1 MSAAHTPVNGSHPIE
16 YMTIRE
22 HYAAMAM
29 QGIVAGF
36 PRSATEPD
44 RSSNLAPP
52 LLPAVA
58 FHHKISYASLH
69 RGASTSEKAGGH
81 VG

>member
-1 MSAAHTPVNGSHPIE
+1 MSAAHTPTDGSDPIE

-44 RSSNLAPP
+44 RCAAFAVQLADH
-52 LLPAVA
+52 LIAALNA
-58 FHHKISYASLH
+58 
-69 RGASTSEKAGGH
+69 TEKPDCIP
-81 VG
+81 

>member
-1 MSAAHTPVNGSHPIE
+1 MSAAHTPENGDSLIE

-44 RSSNLAPP
+44 RTAAFAVQLADH
-52 LLPAVA
+52 LIAALNA
-58 FHHKISYASLH
+58 
-69 RGASTSEKAGGH
+69 TEKPDCIP
-81 VG
+81 

>member
-1 MSAAHTPVNGSHPIE
+1 MSAAHTPTDGGDNPIE

-29 QGIVAGF
+29 QGIIAGF

-44 RSSNLAPP
+44 RTAAFAVQLADH
-52 LLPAVA
+52 LIAALNA
-58 FHHKISYASLH
+58 
-69 RGASTSEKAGGH
+69 TEKPDCIP
-81 VG
+81 

>member
-1 MSAAHTPVNGSHPIE
+1 MSAAHIPTDGSDPIE

-44 RSSNLAPP
+44 RTAAFAVQLADH
-52 LLPAVA
+52 LIAALNA
-58 FHHKISYASLH
+58 
-69 RGASTSEKAGGH
+69 TEKPDCIP
-81 VG
+81 